1 MQSIRKPASY
11 YRLHQNS
18 PTRLLGRG
26 QSYSFPKAAIHR
38 HWLQPK
44 KEPIPQMTTNGSRWV
59 FFFIYYLLSN
69 SILTLCTVTCN
80 QQNKNSSTT
89 LQWSRFQGPLRLRC
103 LLWLGGALGL
113 SKLFKTRAPVW
124 NKIYMTF
131 DRRKIEWLLSAP
143 PYTCLMVTK
152 RIEGSKLIVIDFHLQ
167 ARKRGSKQLKHR
179 LKQMQTSER
188 KISGQ

>member
-44 KEPIPQMTTNGSRWV
+44 KRAHTAKRFTVSII
-59 FFFIYYLLSN
+59 FLFIIKFN
-69 SILTLCTVTCN
+69 SHFVYSHL
-80 QQNKNSSTT
+80 QPAKQNKNSSTT

-113 SKLFKTRAPVW
+113 SKLFKTRVPVW

-143 PYTCLMVTK
+143 PYTCWMVIK

-188 KISGQ
+188 KISRQ